1 MANVVEEITKNF
13 TNAIIKAADVQ
24 ALEVTDEELAKINK
38 FTLEPLEKDS
48 VFIFKVAACDNE
60 IDDRNFE
67 PFNLRALKDLKKLY
81 VGKTV
86 IKDHSRR
93 ADNQIARVYDTE
105 LIPDAEKVTGA
116 GEVFNT
122 LILKCYMVKTQRN
135 ADLITEIKAGIKKEV
150 STGTRAKKMICS
162 ICGVDNMKTYCP
174 HWWGKEYDGKIC
186 YFTLDGAKD
195 ALELSFVAVPAQP
208 RAGAVKHYKEMD
220 EEMIDDE
227 QNGVVKGEETPE
239 TVVPETDT
247 PETPEPTGEENK
259 NETESVERLVNSR
272 IDNAFYFAENHKE
285 VNANE

>member
-1 MANVVEEITKNF
+1 MANVVEEITKDF

-24 ALEVTDEELAKINK
+24 ALEVNDAELAKINK
-38 FTLEPLEKDS
+38 FTLEPLDAEK

-67 PFNLRALKDLKKLY
+67 PFNLRALKDLKRLY

-93 ADNQIARVYDTE
+93 ADNQIARVYDAE
-105 LIPDAEKVTGA
+105 LVSDSEKVTGA
-116 GEVFNT
+116 GEVFTT
-122 LILKCYMVKTQRN
+122 LVLKCYMVKTSRN

-150 STGTRAKKMICS
+150 STGTRAKKMVCS
-162 ICGVDNMKTYCP
+162 ICGTDNMKTYCP
-174 HWWGKEYDGKIC
+174 HMWGREYDGKIC

-220 EEMIDDE
+220 EHFIEDE
-227 QNGVVKGEETPE
+227 QKDAETGAEQLTDSE
-239 TVVPETDT
+239 T
-247 PETPEPTGEENK
+247 ETPEPIEQGEEHK
-259 NETESVERLVNSR
+259 NDMESAETLIRVKMS
-272 IDNAFYFAENHKE
+272 DAFLFTHIHKE
-285 VNANE
+285 VPENE

>member
-1 MANVVEEITKNF
+1 MANVIEEITKNF

-38 FTLEPLEKDS
+38 FTLEPLEADK

-60 IDDRNFE
+60 LDDRNYE
-67 PFNLRALKDLKKLY
+67 PFNLRALKDLKRLY

-93 ADNQIARVYDTE
+93 ADNQIARVYDAE
-105 LIPDAEKVTGA
+105 LVSDSVKVTGA
-116 GEVFNT
+116 GEVFTT
-122 LILKCYMVKTQRN
+122 LILKCYMVKTSRN

-162 ICGVDNMKTYCP
+162 ICGTDNMKTYCP
-174 HWWGKEYDGKIC
+174 HMWGREYDGKTC

-208 RAGAVKHYKEMD
+208 RAGAVKHYKEMG
-220 EEMIDDE
+220 EHFIEDE
-227 QNGVVKGEETPE
+227 QKDAQTGAETP
-239 TVVPETDT
+239 TDGE
-247 PETPEPTGEENK
+247 PETPEPIEQVEENK
-259 NETESVERLVNSR
+259 NDTESAETLLRVKMS
-272 IDNAFYFAENHKE
+272 DAFLFTNIHKE
-285 VNANE
+285 VSENE

>member
-227 QNGVVKGEETPE
+227 QNGVEKGEKPAETG
-239 TVVPETDT
+239 T
-247 PETPEPTGEENK
+247 PETPNNEENK
-259 NETESVERLVNSR
+259 NKTESAETLARVRMS
-272 IDNAFYFAENHKE
+272 DAFYFAENHKE

>member
-1 MANVVEEITKNF
+1 MANVVDEITKNF

-24 ALEVTDEELAKINK
+24 ALEVNDAELAKINK
-38 FTLEPLEKDS
+38 FTLEPLEADK

-60 IDDRNFE
+60 LDDRNYE
-67 PFNLRALKDLKKLY
+67 PFNLRALKDLKRLY

-93 ADNQIARVYDTE
+93 ADNQIARVYDAE
-105 LIPDAEKVTGA
+105 LVSDTEKVTGA
-116 GEVFNT
+116 GEVFTT
-122 LILKCYMVKTQRN
+122 LVLKCYMVKTSRN

-174 HWWGKEYDGKIC
+174 HYWGREYDGKLC

-220 EEMIDDE
+220 EHFIEDE
-227 QNGVVKGEETPE
+227 SKGAETGAETP
-239 TVVPETDT
+239 TDSE
-247 PETPEPTGEENK
+247 PKTPEPNENNEENK
-259 NETESVERLVNSR
+259 NDNESAETLLRVKMS
-272 IDNAFYFAENHKE
+272 DAFLFAENHKE
-285 VNANE
+285 VSEHE

>member
-1 MANVVEEITKNF
+1 MANVIEEVTKNF

-24 ALEVTDEELAKINK
+24 ALEVNDAELAKINK
-38 FTLEPLEKDS
+38 FTLEPLEADK

-60 IDDRNFE
+60 LDDRNFE

-93 ADNQIARVYDTE
+93 ADNQIARVYDAE
-105 LIPDAEKVTGA
+105 LVSDTEKVTGA
-116 GEVFNT
+116 GEVFTT
-122 LILKCYMVKTQRN
+122 LVLKCYMVKTSRN
-135 ADLITEIKAGIKKEV
+135 SDLITEIKAGIKKEV

-174 HWWGKEYDGKIC
+174 HYWGKEYEGKLC

-220 EEMIDDE
+220 EHFIEDE
-227 QNGVVKGEETPE
+227 PKAAETGAETP
-239 TVVPETDT
+239 TDGE
-247 PETPEPTGEENK
+247 PETPEPIEHDEENK
-259 NETESVERLVNSR
+259 NDNESAEMLIRVKMS
-272 IDNAFYFAENHKE
+272 DAFLFTHNFKE
-285 VNANE
+285 VSENE

>member
-116 GEVFNT
+116 GEAFNT

-220 EEMIDDE
+220 EEIIDDDRS
-227 QNGVVKGEETPE
+227 GVVKGEETPE
-239 TVVPETDT
+239 TDVPETST
-247 PETPEPTGEENK
+247 PETTKPTGEENK
-259 NETESVERLVNSR
+259 NETESAETLARVRLS
-272 IDNAFYFAENHKE
+272 DAFYFAENHKE

>member
-1 MANVVEEITKNF
+1 
-13 TNAIIKAADVQ
+13 
-24 ALEVTDEELAKINK
+24 LEVTDAELAKINK
-38 FTLEPLEKDS
+38 FTLEPLEADK

-93 ADNQIARVYDTE
+93 ADNQIARVYDAE
-105 LIPDAEKVTGA
+105 LVSDTDKVTGA
-116 GEVFNT
+116 NEVFTT
-122 LILKCYMVKTQRN
+122 LVLKCYMVKTSRN

-174 HWWGKEYDGKIC
+174 HYWGREYDGKIC

-220 EEMIDDE
+220 EHFIDDE
-227 QNGVVKGEETPE
+227 QKDAQTGAETPTKDETETPE
-239 TVVPETDT
+239 
-247 PETPEPTGEENK
+247 N
-259 NETESVERLVNSR
+259 
-272 IDNAFYFAENHKE
+272 IDNDEEKKKEMESAETLLRVKMSDAFLFTHIHKE
-285 VNANE
+285 VSEHE